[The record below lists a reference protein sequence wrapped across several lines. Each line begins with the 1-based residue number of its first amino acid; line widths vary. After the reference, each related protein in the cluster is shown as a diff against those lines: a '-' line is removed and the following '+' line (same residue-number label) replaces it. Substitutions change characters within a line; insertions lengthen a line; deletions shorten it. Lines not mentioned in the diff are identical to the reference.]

1 MYAIREGAI
10 GWAGLGG
17 SCLILD
23 MEKGLA
29 TAFCTTSMRHAA
41 TTELRWAP
49 FFRAAYEAIAT
60 AEQPSH
66 WRALAIAARVFVRHG
81 PQYDKRL
88 QALPVHIE

>member
-1 MYAIREGAI
+1 MYGIRDGAI

-29 TAFCTTSMRHAA
+29 TSFATVSMRHPA

-49 FFRAAYEAIAT
+49 FFSAAYSVIEQEQAAKWKAT
-60 AEQPSH
+60 AAV
-66 WRALAIAARVFVRHG
+66 ALALFVRKG
-81 PQYDKRL
+81 PQHDKRL
-88 QALPVHIE
+88 AAAAPRVL